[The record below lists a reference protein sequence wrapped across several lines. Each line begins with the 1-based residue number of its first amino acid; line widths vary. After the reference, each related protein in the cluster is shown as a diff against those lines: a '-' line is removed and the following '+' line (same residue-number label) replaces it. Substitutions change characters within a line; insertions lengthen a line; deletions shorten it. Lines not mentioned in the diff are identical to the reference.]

1 MEPLADA
8 VGLRGHRLCFRVF
21 YIVYCQIKLIIMLLY
36 FATILCAPVGQYSLH
51 WQVMRLIKWQY
62 TIIQQASRCNRILVT
77 YNLQ

>member
-1 MEPLADA
+1 MRKGHQAQTSSEKLPSLLLLASA
-8 VGLRGHRLCFRVF
+8 P
-21 YIVYCQIKLIIMLLY
+21 Y
-36 FATILCAPVGQYSLH
+36 FATILCAPIGQYSLH